1 MFNGAGSSFLKVI
14 VSHENIAAQT
24 FFGYNSLSPKA
35 GSSKGLVFYMKNT
48 KIKRTLLEA
57 LTRAGKIIRSH
68 FGKKQ
73 TITKKGKFNLV
84 TEIDKASEKA
94 VVELILKRFPDHS
107 ILAEESPAVKGSGCR
122 WIIDPI
128 DGTTNFA
135 HGFPIVSVSI
145 GFERDGRMEM
155 GGVFDPFRKELFFAE
170 RGRGATLN
178 GKRIHVSKAKTL
190 EDSLLATGFPYDRN
204 IRPDDYLSMLRVFL
218 TRIQGIRRG
227 GSAAIDLCYVACG
240 RFDGYYEMKL
250 SPWDKAGGMIVVEE
264 AGGKLTD
271 FSGAPLTLAGLQNL
285 VTNGWIHAEM
295 LAALKPFRHL
305 GEPLS

>member
-1 MFNGAGSSFLKVI
+1 
-14 VSHENIAAQT
+14 
-24 FFGYNSLSPKA
+24 
-35 GSSKGLVFYMKNT
+35 MKNT

-57 LTRAGKIIRSH
+57 LEKAGKIIRAN
-68 FGKKQ
+68 FGKEQ
-73 TITKKGKFNLV
+73 RITKKGKFNLV

-94 VVELILKRFPDHS
+94 VVGLIQKRFPDHS
-107 ILAEESPAVKGSGCR
+107 ILAEESPEVTGSGCR

-135 HGFPIVSVSI
+135 HGFPTVSVSI
-145 GFERDGRMEM
+145 GFEKDGRLEM
-155 GGVFDPFRKELFFAE
+155 GGVWDPFRKELFFAV
-170 RGRGATLN
+170 RGHGATLS
-178 GKRIHVSKAKTL
+178 GKRIRVSKTKTL

-204 IRPDDYLSMLRVFL
+204 LSPDGYLAMLRVFL

-250 SPWDKAGGMIVVEE
+250 QPWDKAAGMMIVKE

-271 FSGAPLTLAGLQNL
+271 FSGSPLTITGLQNL
-285 VTNGWIHAEM
+285 ATNGLIHTEM
-295 LAALKPFRHL
+295 LAALAPFQQL
-305 GEPLS
+305 GR

>member
-1 MFNGAGSSFLKVI
+1 
-14 VSHENIAAQT
+14 
-24 FFGYNSLSPKA
+24 
-35 GSSKGLVFYMKNT
+35 MKNT
-48 KIKRTLLEA
+48 KIKRTLLDA
-57 LTRAGKIIRSH
+57 LATAGKIIRSN
-68 FGKKQ
+68 FGKEQ
-73 TITKKGKFNLV
+73 TITKKGRFNLV

-94 VVELILKRFPDHS
+94 VVGLILKRFPDHS
-107 ILAEESPAVKGSGCR
+107 ILAEESPAILGSEYR

-145 GFERDGRMEM
+145 GLERDGRLEM

-170 RGRGATLN
+170 RSQGATLN

-204 IRPDDYLSMLRVFL
+204 IKPDDYLGMLRVFL
-218 TRIQGIRRG
+218 PRIQGIRRG

-250 SPWDKAGGMIVVEE
+250 APWDKAAGMMIVEE
-264 AGGKLTD
+264 AGGRLTD
-271 FSGAPLTLAGLQNL
+271 FSGASLTLEGLQNL
-285 VTNGWIHAEM
+285 ATNGLIHAEM
-295 LAALKPFRHL
+295 LAALEPFKHL
-305 GEPLS
+305 GRSFS

>member
-1 MFNGAGSSFLKVI
+1 
-14 VSHENIAAQT
+14 
-24 FFGYNSLSPKA
+24 
-35 GSSKGLVFYMKNT
+35 MKNT

-57 LTRAGKIIRSH
+57 LARAGKVIRSN
-68 FGKKQ
+68 FGKEQ
-73 TITKKGKFNLV
+73 RITKKGKFNLV

-94 VVELILKRFPDHS
+94 VVGLILKRFPGHS
-107 ILAEESPAVKGSGCR
+107 ILAEESSAILGSGCR

-145 GFERDGRMEM
+145 GFEGDGRLEM

-178 GKRIHVSKAKTL
+178 GKRIHVSRTKTL

-204 IRPDDYLSMLRVFL
+204 IRPDDYLAILRFFL

-240 RFDGYYEMKL
+240 RFDGYYELKL
-250 SPWDKAGGMIVVEE
+250 SPWDKAAGMLIVEE

-271 FSGAPLTLAGLQNL
+271 FSGTPLTLTGLQNL
-285 VTNGWIHAEM
+285 ATNGSIHAEM
-295 LAALKPFRHL
+295 LAALKPFKHL
-305 GEPLS
+305 GK

>member
-1 MFNGAGSSFLKVI
+1 
-14 VSHENIAAQT
+14 
-24 FFGYNSLSPKA
+24 
-35 GSSKGLVFYMKNT
+35 MKNT
-48 KIKRTLLEA
+48 QIKRTLLET
-57 LTRAGKIIRSH
+57 LSRAGKIIRSN
-68 FGKKQ
+68 FGKEQ
-73 TITKKGKFNLV
+73 TITKKGEFNLV

-107 ILAEESPAVKGSGCR
+107 ILAEESPAVIGSGFR

-145 GFERDGRMEM
+145 GFERDGRLEM

-170 RGRGATLN
+170 RGQGATLN
-178 GKRIHVSKAKTL
+178 GKRIHVSKVKTL
-190 EDSLLATGFPYDRN
+190 SDSLLATGFPYDRHIN
-204 IRPDDYLSMLRVFL
+204 PDDYLGMLRVFL
-218 TRIQGIRRG
+218 TQIQGIRRG

-250 SPWDKAGGMIVVEE
+250 SPWDKAGGMMIVEE

-271 FSGAPLTLAGLQNL
+271 FSGTPLTLLGLQNL
-285 VTNGWIHAEM
+285 ATNGLIHAEM
-295 LAALKPFRHL
+295 LAALAPFKHL
-305 GEPLS
+305 GQPLS

>member
-1 MFNGAGSSFLKVI
+1 
-14 VSHENIAAQT
+14 
-24 FFGYNSLSPKA
+24 
-35 GSSKGLVFYMKNT
+35 MKNT

-57 LTRAGKIIRSH
+57 LTEAGKLIAAN

-73 TITKKGKFNLV
+73 RITKKGVFNLV

-94 VVELILKRFPDHS
+94 IIRLILKHFPDHS
-107 ILAEESPAVKGSGCR
+107 ILAEESPAVMGSGCR

-135 HGFPIVSVSI
+135 HGFPVVSVSI
-145 GFERDGRMEM
+145 GFERDGRLEM

-178 GKRIHVSKAKTL
+178 GKRIRVSKTGTL
-190 EDSLLATGFPYDRN
+190 ENSLLATGFPYDRN
-204 IRPDDYLSMLRVFL
+204 IKPDDYLKMLGVFL

-250 SPWDKAGGMIVVEE
+250 SPWDKAAGVIIVEE

-271 FSGAPLTLAGLQNL
+271 FSGSPLTLVGLQNL
-285 VTNGWIHAEM
+285 ATNGLIHQEM
-295 LAALKPFRHL
+295 LEALEPFHRL
-305 GEPLS
+305 GRSIS

>member
-1 MFNGAGSSFLKVI
+1 
-14 VSHENIAAQT
+14 
-24 FFGYNSLSPKA
+24 
-35 GSSKGLVFYMKNT
+35 MKNV

-57 LTRAGKIIRSH
+57 LERAGGIIKAH
-68 FGKKQ
+68 FGKQQK
-73 TITKKGKFNLV
+73 ISKKGEFNLV

-94 VVELILKRFPDHS
+94 VVGLILKRFPDHA
-107 ILAEESPAVKGSGCR
+107 ILAEESPAVRGSEGR

-145 GFERDGRMEM
+145 GFELEGRLVM

-170 RGRGATLN
+170 RGSGATLN
-178 GKRIHVSKAKTL
+178 GKRIHVSKVETL
-190 EDSLLATGFPYDRN
+190 ADSLLATGFPYDRN
-204 IRPDDYLSMLRVFL
+204 KHPDDYLGMLRVFL

-250 SPWDKAGGMIVVEE
+250 SPWDKAAGMMIAEE
-264 AGGKLTD
+264 AGAMLTD
-271 FSGAPLTLAGLQNL
+271 FSGSPLTLTGTQNL
-285 VTNGWIHAEM
+285 ATNGRIHNEM
-295 LAALKPFRHL
+295 LAALGPFKHL
-305 GEPLS
+305 GR

>member
-1 MFNGAGSSFLKVI
+1 
-14 VSHENIAAQT
+14 
-24 FFGYNSLSPKA
+24 
-35 GSSKGLVFYMKNT
+35 MKNG
-48 KIKRTLLEA
+48 KIKSTLLEA
-57 LTRAGKIIRSH
+57 LSRAGKIVRSN
-68 FGKKQ
+68 FGKEQK
-73 TITKKGKFNLV
+73 ITKKGRFSLV
-84 TEIDKASEKA
+84 TEIDKAAEKA
-94 VVELILKRFPDHS
+94 IVGLISKRFPDHS
-107 ILAEESPAVKGSGCR
+107 VLAEESPEVTGSGCR

-135 HGFPIVSVSI
+135 HAFPIVSISI
-145 GFERDGRMEM
+145 GFERDGRLEM

-170 RGRGATLN
+170 RGKGATLN

-204 IRPDDYLSMLRVFL
+204 KNPDVYLAMLRVFL

-250 SPWDKAGGMIVVEE
+250 SPWDKAAGMMIVEE

-271 FSGAPLTLAGLQNL
+271 FSGLPLTLTGLQNL
-285 VTNGWIHAEM
+285 ATNGLIHKEM
-295 LAALKPFRHL
+295 LASLASFKSL
-305 GEPLS
+305 GKK

>member
-1 MFNGAGSSFLKVI
+1 
-14 VSHENIAAQT
+14 
-24 FFGYNSLSPKA
+24 
-35 GSSKGLVFYMKNT
+35 MKNA
-48 KIKRTLLEA
+48 KIKSTLLEA
-57 LTRAGKIIRSH
+57 LARAGKIIRSN
-68 FGKKQ
+68 FGKEQK
-73 TITKKGKFNLV
+73 ITKKGRFNLV

-94 VVELILKRFPDHS
+94 VVGLILKNLPGHS
-107 ILAEESPAVKGSGCR
+107 ILAEESPEVTGSGCR

-145 GFERDGRMEM
+145 GFERDGRLEM
-155 GGVFDPFRKELFFAE
+155 GGVFDPFRKEIFFAE
-170 RGRGATLN
+170 RGHGATLN
-178 GKRIHVSKAKTL
+178 GKRIHVSKTRTL

-204 IRPDDYLSMLRVFL
+204 VRPDDYLQMLRVFL

-250 SPWDKAGGMIVVEE
+250 APWDKAAGMMILEE

-271 FSGAPLTLAGLQNL
+271 FAGSPLTVTGIQNL
-285 VTNGWIHAEM
+285 ATNGLIHKEM
-295 LAALKPFRHL
+295 LRALAPFKRL
-305 GEPLS
+305 GL

>member
-1 MFNGAGSSFLKVI
+1 MPRSQKINV
-14 VSHENIAAQT
+14 
-24 FFGYNSLSPKA
+24 PKEP
-35 GSSKGLVFYMKNT
+35 VFYMKNT

-57 LTRAGKIIRSH
+57 LAKAGKIIRSN
-68 FGKKQ
+68 FGKVQ
-73 TITKKGKFNLV
+73 TITKKGEFNLV
-84 TEIDKASEKA
+84 TEVDKASEKA

-107 ILAEESPAVKGSGCR
+107 ILAEESPAVTGSGCR

-145 GFERDGRMEM
+145 GFEQDGRLEM

-178 GKRIHVSKAKTL
+178 GKPIHVSKAQTL
-190 EDSLLATGFPYDRN
+190 SDSLLATGFPYDRN
-204 IRPDDYLSMLRVFL
+204 KNPDDYLNMLRVFL

-250 SPWDKAGGMIVVEE
+250 SPWDKAAGMIIVEE
-264 AGGKLTD
+264 AGGRLTD

-285 VTNGWIHAEM
+285 ATNGLIHTEM
-295 LAALKPFRHL
+295 LALLEPFKNL
-305 GEPLS
+305 G

>member
-1 MFNGAGSSFLKVI
+1 
-14 VSHENIAAQT
+14 
-24 FFGYNSLSPKA
+24 
-35 GSSKGLVFYMKNT
+35 MKNA

-57 LTRAGKIIRSH
+57 LARAGRIIRSN

-73 TITKKGKFNLV
+73 KITKKGKFNLV

-94 VVELILKRFPDHS
+94 VVGLILKCFPDHS
-107 ILAEESPAVKGSGCR
+107 ILAEESAAVAGSGCR

-145 GFERDGRMEM
+145 GFERDGRLEM

-170 RGRGATLN
+170 RGKGATLN
-178 GKRIHVSKAKTL
+178 GKRIHVSKVKTL
-190 EDSLLATGFPYDRN
+190 EDSLLATGFPYDRKN
-204 IRPDDYLSMLRVFL
+204 NPDAYLEMLRAFL
-218 TRIQGIRRG
+218 SRIQGIRRG

-250 SPWDKAGGMIVVEE
+250 SPWDKAAGMMIVEE
-264 AGGKLTD
+264 AGGALTD
-271 FSGAPLTLAGLQNL
+271 FAGTPLTLSGLQNL
-285 VTNGWIHAEM
+285 ATNGLIHEEM
-295 LAALKPFRHL
+295 LKSLAPFKNSR
-305 GEPLS
+305 

>member
-1 MFNGAGSSFLKVI
+1 
-14 VSHENIAAQT
+14 
-24 FFGYNSLSPKA
+24 
-35 GSSKGLVFYMKNT
+35 MKNE

-57 LTRAGKIIRSH
+57 LAKAGKIIRSN

-73 TITKKGKFNLV
+73 KVTKKGEFNLV

-94 VVELILKRFPDHS
+94 VVDLILKHFPDHS
-107 ILAEESPAVKGSGCR
+107 ILAEESPAVAGSECR

-145 GFERDGRMEM
+145 GFERNGCLEM

-170 RGRGATLN
+170 RGKGAVLN
-178 GKRIHVSKAKTL
+178 GKRIHVSKVRTL
-190 EDSLLATGFPYDRN
+190 EDSLLATGFPYDRKN
-204 IRPDDYLSMLRVFL
+204 HPNDYLDMLRTFL

-250 SPWDKAGGMIVVEE
+250 APWDKAAGMIIVEE
-264 AGGKLTD
+264 AGGKITD
-271 FSGAPLTLAGLQNL
+271 FSGRPLTLTGLQNL
-285 VTNGWIHAEM
+285 ATNGFIHQEI
-295 LAALKPFRHL
+295 LKLLEPFKHL
-305 GEPLS
+305 G

>member
-1 MFNGAGSSFLKVI
+1 
-14 VSHENIAAQT
+14 
-24 FFGYNSLSPKA
+24 
-35 GSSKGLVFYMKNT
+35 MKNA
-48 KIKRTLLEA
+48 KIKSTLLEA
-57 LTRAGKIIRSH
+57 LSRAGKIIRSN
-68 FGKKQ
+68 FGKEQK
-73 TITKKGKFNLV
+73 ITKKGKFNLV

-94 VVELILKRFPDHS
+94 VVGLILKNLPGHS
-107 ILAEESPAVKGSGCR
+107 ILAEESPEVTGSGCR

-145 GFERDGRMEM
+145 GFERDGRLEM

-170 RGRGATLN
+170 RGHGATLN
-178 GKRIHVSKAKTL
+178 GKRIHVSKTRTL

-204 IRPDDYLSMLRVFL
+204 IRPDDYLQMLRVFL

-250 SPWDKAGGMIVVEE
+250 APWDKAAGMMILEE

-271 FSGAPLTLAGLQNL
+271 FSGSPLTVTGIQNL
-285 VTNGWIHAEM
+285 ATNGLIHKEM
-295 LAALKPFRHL
+295 LKALAPFKRL
-305 GEPLS
+305 GL